1 MTDWRAEFA
10 TPKFIVALM
19 AVGVFVWAFGHD
31 PGDATMKGAIIG
43 GFNLALGFYLG
54 STNSASVATDNTG
67 KAFDAIT
74 AAANSTP
81 AIDTPQP
88 VVVMQPA
95 DQPVPVADKS
105 EGTP

>member
-1 MTDWRAEFA
+1 MTYLDDFA

-31 PGDATMKGAIIG
+31 PSDATMKGAIIG

-54 STNSASVATDNTG
+54 STDRAGKATDNTA

-74 AAANSTP
+74 ATANATGSPSPEPDVVLKPGET
-81 AIDTPQP
+81 AQAEDTGG
-88 VVVMQPA
+88 A
-95 DQPVPVADKS
+95 
-105 EGTP
+105 T